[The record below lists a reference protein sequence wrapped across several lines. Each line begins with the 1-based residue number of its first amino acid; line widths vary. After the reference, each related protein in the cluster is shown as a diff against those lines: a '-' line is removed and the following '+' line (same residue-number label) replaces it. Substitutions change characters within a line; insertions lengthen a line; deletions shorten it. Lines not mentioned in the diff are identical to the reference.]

1 MPTPFRIM
9 TADGTGDD
17 TRLHAVLTRDR
28 SADGRFVYGVTTTGI
43 YCRPSCPSRKP
54 KAENIVFFA
63 TPQNAE
69 LEGYRPCKRCH
80 PRNTRTPSPHA
91 PLVAEACRMIEA
103 EDGAPALD
111 ALAAQ
116 AGLSPWHFHRVFKN
130 HVGVTPKAY
139 AAAVRARRPG
149 QQARRS

>member
-54 KAENIVFFA
+54 KAENIVFLPRRRMRNWRVIARASAATRA
-63 TPQNAE
+63 TP
-69 LEGYRPCKRCH
+69 
-80 PRNTRTPSPHA
+80 
-91 PLVAEACRMIEA
+91 
-103 EDGAPALD
+103 
-111 ALAAQ
+111 
-116 AGLSPWHFHRVFKN
+116 
-130 HVGVTPKAY
+130 
-139 AAAVRARRPG
+139 ARR
-149 QQARRS
+149 RRTRPWWPKPAE